1 MIYSKTLLLIF
12 IILFTNNLLAQS
24 SLGTFNLNGKI
35 SSISEHTLYLKKEKK
50 TIRSSKE
57 STDYFFNQNG
67 YLTKVINV
75 EYGDCRYNRSYN
87 DQGNLVEEMCQLCG
101 LHSKKVYAYNENQL
115 LIKIQN
121 YDFGQ
126 STTELKY
133 NESNQLA
140 SEEYRDSSELVG
152 PQYRWIVKEYVY
164 NKNGNLETLITRSAE
179 TTSSEFSHWKTETYL
194 YDSLNRL
201 VSIFMKDSSLT
212 DFGHWKK
219 KSLNYD
225 GFGSIINETEVCS
238 DSTRTN
244 INYDYFDKLVVGTS
258 KMVHS
263 FNLSDNSW
271 QDQLYECKYDYDN
284 HGNCIYRKEN
294 SFIQRFEYEYDNYG
308 NWIKEIYYLDS
319 KAIAVTHRKINY
331 F

>member
-1 MIYSKTLLLIF
+1 MIYSKTLLLIL

-35 SSISEHTLYLKKEKK
+35 SSISEHTLHLKNGKK
-50 TIRSSKE
+50 PLQSSKE
-57 STDYFFNQNG
+57 STDYFFNKNG
-67 YLTKVINV
+67 YLTKVINDAD
-75 EYGDCRYNRSYN
+75 GDCRYNRFYN

-101 LHSKKVYAYNENQL
+101 LHSKKVFTYNENQL
-115 LIKIQN
+115 LIKIQ
-121 YDFGQ
+121 YHDIGQ
-126 STTELKY
+126 PTTELKY
-133 NESNQLA
+133 NESNQLV
-140 SEEYRDSSELVG
+140 SEEYRDSSELVD

-201 VSIFMKDSSLT
+201 ASTFMKDSSLS
-212 DFGHWKK
+212 DLVHWKK
-219 KSLNYD
+219 KWLNYD
-225 GFGSIINETEVCS
+225 IFDCIVNETEVCS

-244 INYDYFDKLVVGTS
+244 INYDYFNKLVVGTS

-263 FNLSDNSW
+263 FNLSDHSW
-271 QDQLYECKYDYDN
+271 QDHLYECKFDYDN
-284 HGNCIYRKEN
+284 HGNRIYRKEN
-294 SFIQRFEYEYDNYG
+294 SFIQHFEYEYDNYG